1 MKNFTLIVGFDLNR
15 NDELLIEYAF
25 CNQEDLNINTDFL
38 KLDLEK
44 VENFIVSLSI
54 INLKYIYT
62 NCINIEELENL
73 TNFLNKNHI
82 IFIIVINEKRLQS
95 YGKTFI
101 YPKFLELGIIAV
113 WVLPTEKNT
122 IVIPKFNI
130 YNNKKVALVIE
141 KDIGCVNLYRSLF
154 NLGSYK
160 TILDIDNP
168 KQLLLLLEGTTL
180 DEKTIQENIQE
191 NLQENTQ
198 KTIKE
203 TTLENTLNNTQET
216 NIENT
221 LESYS
226 NENLKIKNENLDKIN
241 NSQNTNSKQS
251 LDIKNKNIDNLN
263 NTSNIFS
270 NESFQKP
277 SIIQINLDI
286 PNLDYTEIF
295 YYLENFYNKNKNEN
309 CKYIF
314 IKNFEKPGYPIHQT
328 LNLIKNFTNK
338 LFTREEAL
346 VEFIKTNFQTSNE
359 KVLFDWLINI
369 NNNNFPKGLILNK

>member
-1 MKNFTLIVGFDLNR
+1 MKNFTLIVGFDLNK

-25 CNQEDLNINTDFL
+25 CNQEDSNANTDFL

-44 VENFIVSLSI
+44 IENFIVSLSN
-54 INLKYIYT
+54 INLKFIYT
-62 NCINIEELENL
+62 NCKNLEELENL

-82 IFIIVINEKRLQS
+82 IFIIVINEKKLQS

-122 IVIPKFNI
+122 IVIPKFNL

-141 KDIGCVNLYRSLF
+141 KDIGCINLYRSLF
-154 NLGSYK
+154 NLSSYK
-160 TILDIDNP
+160 TILNIDNP

-180 DEKTIQENIQE
+180 DEKTIQETIQDTIIE
-191 NLQENTQ
+191 TSIKTSIKN
-198 KTIKE
+198 TIK
-203 TTLENTLNNTQET
+203 NT
-216 NIENT
+216 IENT
-221 LESYS
+221 LENSS
-226 NENLKIKNENLDKIN
+226 NANLNIKNENLDN
-241 NSQNTNSKQS
+241 FNYTQNTNSNQY
-251 LDIKNKNIDNLN
+251 LDIKNHNKENIN
-263 NTSNIFS
+263 NSLKINSIET
-270 NESFQKP
+270 FQKP

-346 VEFIKTNFQTSNE
+346 VEFIKSNFQTSNE